1 MTDKKKANQKASPKN
16 THGHYTTP
24 APIGN
29 GFTVRFRKRKDG
41 SIQAQWSPRMPSAHE
56 LNQMVST
63 LEYKLALLAFL
74 AGEVRP

>member
-1 MTDKKKANQKASPKN
+1 MTDKKKATLESSPKN

-24 APIGN
+24 APIGG

-41 SIQAQWSPRMPSAHE
+41 SIQAQWSPRVPTAHE

-63 LEYKLALLAFL
+63 FEYKRALFAFL
-74 AGEVRP
+74 AGEIRP